1 MNLIELEA
9 SVATIRDRIF
19 SYSIDNLQNEV
30 LVLVEE
36 VYSQTNN
43 LSNEELTYANDIL
56 NYLMAALSNKD
67 YLALGD
73 ILKYELLPL
82 ISEITDGDIK

>member
-9 SVATIRDRIF
+9 SVADIRDRIF
-19 SYSIDNLQNEV
+19 SYDIVNLQNEV

-43 LSNEELTYANDIL
+43 LSNEELNYANDIL

-82 ISEITDGDIK
+82 ISERTDGDIK